1 MEHTHA
7 ELEIELTRELEHI
20 VGVSY
25 VYVDITRAHLRE
37 WAEANPCYDER
48 IRALTEGYVSF
59 RVMEILGLDLE
70 DIEIYLQL
78 THLIKPDNLY
88 LKDMLTRFLLALRKK
103 VVEAL
108 YKASIDND
116 LITIH

>member
-1 MEHTHA
+1 MEATHA
-7 ELEIELTRELEHI
+7 ELEIELTRELRHI
-20 VGVSY
+20 SGVSY

-37 WAEANPCYDER
+37 WAEANKCYGER
-48 IRALTEGYVSF
+48 VRALTEGYVSF
-59 RVMEILGLDLE
+59 RVLEILDLDLE

-88 LKDMLTRFLLALRKK
+88 LRDMLTNFLLALKKK

-108 YKASIDND
+108 LRTSIDND